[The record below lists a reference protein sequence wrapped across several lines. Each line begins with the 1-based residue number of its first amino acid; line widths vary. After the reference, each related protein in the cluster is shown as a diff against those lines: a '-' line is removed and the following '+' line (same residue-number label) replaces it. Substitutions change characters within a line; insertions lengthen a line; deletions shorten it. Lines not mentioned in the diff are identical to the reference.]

1 VTTIDIF
8 SGLGGSARSGESQ
21 GAMNR
26 SLCECL
32 LSADTQQEVVQLL
45 DDAGYWGDA
54 AAWHPYGDEESNYS
68 TIGNQTED
76 ADTALVEK
84 LVNSVDAVLTGE
96 CLARKIDPEGPDAPQ
111 SIPQALVEFFGVPD
125 GKLTNLDKAGR
136 SSLAQHIFLVATGSR
151 SGPSYTVID
160 QGEGQLPSAFPDTLL
175 SLHKSNKSS
184 IPFVQG
190 QFDMGGTAALPFC
203 GERGMELIV
212 SRRRPEAAWH
222 ARKAEG
228 DAELWGFTV
237 VRRRPPTGKMKNSVF
252 EYLAP
257 AGTIPAFGG
266 NPINALPNTARGTAW
281 CQPLEYGTVVKLYEY
296 QLLARY
302 RTDIKLDLSYR
313 LSLLLPDIGM
323 PVRVVECRDYPA
335 HSPGSTLAGVTV
347 RLNDDRNNVLED
359 SFPGSL
365 ELSVDGQHMTATIY
379 AFRKGREA
387 HYLDRDGVILVRNGQ
402 RRDGFGREFFGRKG
416 VDLSYIARS
425 TLIVVDCSSLS
436 RAAAEDFFMN
446 SRDRARRVP
455 FRGNLEAE
463 LERQL
468 HDHEGL
474 RELNNR
480 RREEELQGSLGN
492 QKPLQEV
499 LGNVL
504 SRVPELAK
512 LLATGLRL
520 TNPIALRGAAT
531 AVTFSGKRFP
541 TYFSLDSEHM
551 GHGSKQAPRNH
562 RFRVQFKTDANND
575 FLSRADEP
583 GTFEIHADGNPV
595 DEYSLKLW
603 NGTASLTV
611 SLPDGCK
618 VGQTIN
624 YCSSVT
630 SEDRAFPFESEF
642 GVVVAPEETYSGG
655 PSGKRKGSATPG
667 KPGSNLRPDEL
678 SLPPVSE
685 VHRDDLASHGMSVG
699 DALKVVSVENGYD
712 FYVNVDNPYLESERR
727 RNRKEDPRIL
737 ENQFEC
743 SLVLVALLLLNAK
756 REAVEDTG
764 GQIAMTPDEVGRITT
779 MLAPGL
785 IPIARVLGRIGV
797 ADVAASSSGVD
808 IQDGGS
814 SGE

>member
-1 VTTIDIF
+1 MDIF
-8 SGLGGSARSGESQ
+8 SGLGGSARSVESQ
-21 GAMNR
+21 VALNR
-26 SLCECL
+26 SLCERL
-32 LSADTQQEVVQLL
+32 LSADTQKEVVQLL
-45 DDAGYWGDA
+45 DDAGYWSDA
-54 AAWHPYGDEESNYS
+54 TAWRPYGDVLSNYS
-68 TIGNQTED
+68 TIGNQTQD

-84 LVNSVDAVLTGE
+84 LVNSVDAVLMGE
-96 CLARKIDPEGPDAPQ
+96 CLARKTDPEGPDAPQ
-111 SIPQALVEFFGVPD
+111 SIPEALVKFFGVPD
-125 GKLTNLDKAGR
+125 GKLTNLDKTGR
-136 SSLAQHIFLVATGSR
+136 TSLAQHIFLVATGSR
-151 SGPSYTVID
+151 GDPSLTVID
-160 QGEGQLPSAFPDTLL
+160 RGEGQMPSAFPDTLL

-203 GERGMELIV
+203 GEQRMELII
-212 SRRRPEAAWH
+212 SRRRPDANWQGSKAA
-222 ARKAEG
+222 R
-228 DAELWGFTV
+228 DAGLWGFTV
-237 VRRRPPTGKMKNSVF
+237 VRRRPPTGTMKNSVF

-257 AGTIPAFGG
+257 LHNILAFTGD
-266 NPINALPNTARGTAW
+266 PINALPDTTRGTAW
-281 CQPLEYGTVVKLYEY
+281 RQPLEYGTVVKLYEY
-296 QLLARY
+296 QLPRTY
-302 RTDIKLDLSYR
+302 RTSIILDLNRR
-313 LSLLLPDIGM
+313 LSFLLPDIGM
-323 PVRVVECRDYPA
+323 PVRIVECRNYGA
-335 HSPGSTLAGVTV
+335 HSPSATLAGVTV
-347 RLNDDRNNVLED
+347 RLNDDRSNVLED

-365 ELSVDGQHMTATIY
+365 ELSVDGQHMIAAVY
-379 AFRKGREA
+379 AFKKGEET
-387 HYLDRDGVILVRNGQ
+387 HYLDKEGVILVRNGQ
-402 RRDGFGREFFGRKG
+402 RRDGFDREFFGRKS

-425 TLIVVDCSSLS
+425 TLVVVDCSSLS
-436 RAAAEDFFMN
+436 RATAEDFFMN

-455 FRGNLEAE
+455 FRENLEGE
-463 LERQL
+463 LKRQL

-474 RELNNR
+474 RELNKR

-499 LGNVL
+499 LDNVL

-520 TNPIALRGAAT
+520 TNPIALGGAVT
-531 AVTFSGKRFP
+531 APTFSGKRFP

-583 GTFEIHADGNPV
+583 GTFEIHADGNRV
-595 DEYSLKLW
+595 SEYSLNLW

-624 YCSSVT
+624 YRSSVT
-630 SEDRAFPFESEF
+630 SEDRVLPFESEF
-642 GVVVAPEETYSGG
+642 GVVVAPEETYPGG
-655 PSGKRKGSATPG
+655 PPGKRKGPAGPG
-667 KPGSNLRPDEL
+667 KPGGNLRPDEL

-743 SLVLVALLLLNAK
+743 SLVLVALLLLNTKGEVADD
-756 REAVEDTG
+756 AG
-764 GQIAMTPDEVGRITT
+764 GQVAMTPDEVGRIAT

-808 IQDGGS
+808 IQDGES